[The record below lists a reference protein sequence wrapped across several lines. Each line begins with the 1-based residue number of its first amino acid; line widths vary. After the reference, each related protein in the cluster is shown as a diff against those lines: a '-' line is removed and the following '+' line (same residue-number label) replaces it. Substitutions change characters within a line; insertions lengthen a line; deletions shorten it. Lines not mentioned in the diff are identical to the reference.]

1 MLHEP
6 PDPEV
11 APARVRTLAGGH
23 LSGGSDHLCPVCKE
37 VPLLGKQ
44 TVCSGRC
51 RIERSRQKKVQQQ
64 AAMHSQLRLHL
75 RQIQADSEAA
85 LKLLRE
91 RVNNP

>member
-23 LSGGSDHLCPVCKE
+23 LSGGSDRLCPVCKE

-51 RIERSRQKKVQQQ
+51 RIERSRRKQTQRQ
-64 AAMHSQLRLHL
+64 ADRESEVRLHL
-75 RQIQADSEAA
+75 KQARAGIDAA
-85 LKLLRE
+85 LGLLGE
-91 RVNNP
+91 PENSP